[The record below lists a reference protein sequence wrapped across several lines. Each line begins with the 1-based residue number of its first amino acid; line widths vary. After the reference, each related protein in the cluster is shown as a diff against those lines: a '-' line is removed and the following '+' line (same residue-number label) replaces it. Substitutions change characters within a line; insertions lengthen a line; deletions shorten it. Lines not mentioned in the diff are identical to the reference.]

1 MADTAIASA
10 SLRRADK
17 SALDHREKRFFL
29 FLAVLCAIFVF
40 LGFSPSFYLKDVI
53 HAPPALSAMTRV
65 HGVVFTAWVL
75 LFVTQAALINAGNPA
90 LHRRLGLMG
99 AALMGAVIA
108 IGVPTA
114 INAGRLGHSP
124 PGTPPTLYFMAVP
137 LAGIA
142 ATATLF
148 LSALWNRARRDAHMR
163 YMLAGFISMMPPA
176 THRIFLGMGLPN
188 QALWLAFAIMDAL
201 LLVAV
206 LHDLKARRSIHS
218 AYLWSALSF
227 VIAQAAIVW
236 AFSSSLWLSAAH
248 WLIQT

>member
-1 MADTAIASA
+1 
-10 SLRRADK
+10 
-17 SALDHREKRFFL
+17 
-29 FLAVLCAIFVF
+29 
-40 LGFSPSFYLKDVI
+40 
-53 HAPPALSAMTRV
+53 
-65 HGVVFTAWVL
+65 
-75 LFVTQAALINAGNPA
+75 VTQASLINTGNPA

-99 AALMGAVIA
+99 TALMGAVIA
-108 IGVPTA
+108 IGIMTA

-124 PGTPPTLYFMAVP
+124 PGTPPPLLFMAVP

-163 YMLAGFISMMPPA
+163 YMIAGFITMTPPA
-176 THRIFLGMGLPN
+176 THRIFLGMGFPN

-206 LHDLKARRSIHS
+206 LYDLRARKNVHPAWI
-218 AYLWSALSF
+218 WSALAF
-227 VIAQAAIVW
+227 VLAQSAIVW
-236 AFSSSLWLSAAH
+236 AFLSPAWLPVAH